1 MASRKRKENPAA
13 VAARSNAR
21 PTVSDSSGDE
31 LGAAEMN
38 RRVSDVLK
46 RIRKSREL
54 SLDQLATRSGVSRAA
69 LSQIEG
75 ARTNPTLSVL
85 WKIAIGLEIPFQE
98 LLELPD
104 STDAKVLRAGDAVVL
119 RSVDG
124 RVESRL
130 ISPSGSAPGLELYE
144 LRIAPK
150 GVLRS
155 EPHGKGTTETVFVLK
170 GAVRI
175 SVAGSEHELVAGDSI
190 FFKADCPHEYENRG
204 SHEARIL
211 DTIYYDRNRSST

>member
-1 MASRKRKENPAA
+1 MAPRKRKENSAA
-13 VAARSNAR
+13 AAAAAARINVR
-21 PTVSDSSGDE
+21 PTVSEQAGDE
-31 LGAAEMN
+31 VGAAEMN

-85 WKIAIGLEIPFQE
+85 WKIAVGLEIPFQE

-104 STDAKVLRAGDAVVL
+104 TTDAKVLRAGDAVVL
-119 RSVDG
+119 RSADG

-130 ISPSGSAPGLELYE
+130 ISPGGSAPGLELYE
-144 LRIAPK
+144 LRLAPK
-150 GVLRS
+150 GLLRS
-155 EPHGKGTTETVFVLK
+155 EPHGKGTTETVYVLK
-170 GAVRI
+170 GALRI
-175 SVAGSEHELVAGDSI
+175 NVNGSDYDLVAGDSI
-190 FFKADCPHEYENRG
+190 FFKADCPHEYENRS
-204 SHEARIL
+204 SHEARVL
-211 DTIYYDRNRSST
+211 DTIYYDRKQ